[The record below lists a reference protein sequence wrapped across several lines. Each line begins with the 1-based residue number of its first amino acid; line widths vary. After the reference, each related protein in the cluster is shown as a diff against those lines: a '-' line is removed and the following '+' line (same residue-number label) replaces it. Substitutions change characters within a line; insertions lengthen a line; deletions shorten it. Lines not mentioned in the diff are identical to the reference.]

1 MKSFEESLKLAE
13 AGEQSW
19 CYKVGE
25 CYELGKE
32 VEESFDKAFE
42 WYKKGSQLKS
52 FARYLVMFD
61 DNSKVIKEEY
71 SNLIDYTFV
80 LAKRY
85 FTGSGVKQ
93 SFKDAIRLFEICSS
107 SIDVSSDS
115 VYEARV
121 YLGMIYDYGLGV
133 EQNHLKAA
141 EYYLTSIVK
150 YAAPIKIVRR
160 PLLFRALSRL
170 GYLYENGLGVKTS
183 KVEAFLWYKKAAYVM
198 YLSMC
203 F

>member
-1 MKSFEESLKLAE
+1 MKSFKESLKLVE
-13 AGEQSW
+13 AGEQGW

-25 CYELGKE
+25 YYELGKE
-32 VEESFDKAFE
+32 VEQSFDDAFQ
-42 WYKKGSQLKS
+42 WYKRGAQLKS
-52 FARYLVMFD
+52 FVTYLTRFD

-71 SNLIDYTFV
+71 SNLTDYTYA

-85 FTGSGVKQ
+85 FTGYGVKQ

-107 SIDVSSDS
+107 SIDVLSDS

-121 YLGMIYDYGLGV
+121 YLGMVYEYGLGV
-133 EQNHLKAA
+133 EQNYLKAA
-141 EYYLTSIVK
+141 EYYLTSVVK
-150 YAAPIKIVRR
+150 YGNPIKIVKR
-160 PLLFRALSRL
+160 PLLIRALSRL
-170 GYLYENGLGVKTS
+170 GYLYEYGLGVNVSRT
-183 KVEAFLWYKKAAYVM
+183 EAFLWYKKAAYVR